1 MNYENV
7 AVIVPCYNEEQTIA
21 QVVTDAKKFL
31 PGAKIYV
38 YDNNS
43 KDATKEIA
51 CKSGAIVRSEIRQGK
66 GFAIRKSFI
75 DTSED
80 YIIMIDG
87 DDTYDLSSAPK
98 AIAYAIENQLDFLNL
113 KRVATVSAAYRPG
126 HVLGN
131 KVLTGAIGILFGR
144 HIDDMLSGYKVL
156 SKRFVKSFPASSSGF
171 EIETELLVHALELGI
186 PLGEMD
192 TPYKE
197 RPEGS
202 FSKLSTYKDGA
213 RIGFTIMRLC
223 QMERPILFFSIL
235 ASLFALV
242 SLILGGSVVAEYFQT
257 GLVERFPSAILAG
270 FLGMTA
276 IVLMGVGLT
285 LDLVQRTRSDLKKI
299 AFLAIGH

>member
-1 MNYENV
+1 MRYENV

-21 QVVTDAKKFL
+21 SVVEDAKKFL
-31 PGAKIYV
+31 PGAKVYV

-43 KDATKEIA
+43 KDATKDVAERA
-51 CKSGAIVRSEIRQGK
+51 GAVVRSEVRQGK

-75 DTSED
+75 DATED

-87 DDTYDLSSAPK
+87 DDTYDLSFAPTAVK
-98 AIAYAIENQLDFLNL
+98 YAVDNQLDFLNL
-113 KRVATVSAAYRPG
+113 KRIATGTAAYRRG

-131 KVLTGAIGILFGR
+131 KVLTGAIGLLFGR

-186 PLGEMD
+186 PLGELE
-192 TPYKE
+192 TSYKE

-202 FSKLSTYKDGA
+202 VSKLSTYKDGA

-223 QMERPILFFSIL
+223 QMERPILFFSII
-235 ASLFALV
+235 AALFAFL
-242 SLILGGSVVAEYFQT
+242 SLLFGGSVVAEYFQT
-257 GLVERFPSAILAG
+257 GLVERFPTAILAG

>member
-21 QVVTDAKKFL
+21 QVVKDAKKFL

-51 CKSGAIVRSEIRQGK
+51 RSSGAIVRSEIRQGK

-75 DTSED
+75 DASED

-98 AIAYAIENQLDFLNL
+98 AVTYAIENQLDFLNL
-113 KRVATVSAAYRPG
+113 KRVATGSAAYRPG

-223 QMERPILFFSIL
+223 QMERPILFFSLL
-235 ASLFALV
+235 ASLFALA
-242 SLILGGSVVAEYFQT
+242 SLVFGGSVVAEYFQT

-285 LDLVQRTRSDLKKI
+285 LDLVQRTRSDLKKLP
-299 AFLAIGH
+299 F

>member
-21 QVVTDAKKFL
+21 QVVEDARKFL
-31 PGAKIYV
+31 PGARIYV

-43 KDATKEIA
+43 TDSTKIVA
-51 CKSGAIVRSEIRQGK
+51 ARAGAIVRSETRQGK

-75 DTSED
+75 DTKED

-87 DDTYDLSSAPK
+87 DDTYDLSYAPE
-98 AIAYAIENQLDFLNL
+98 ALNYAIENQLDFLNL
-113 KRVATVSAAYRPG
+113 KRVATGTAAYRRG

-144 HIDDMLSGYKVL
+144 QIDDMLSGYKVL

-186 PLGEMD
+186 PLGELE
-192 TPYKE
+192 TVYKE

-213 RIGFTIMRLC
+213 RIGVTIMRLC
-223 QMERPILFFSIL
+223 QVERPILFFSIFS
-235 ASLFALV
+235 AFFAIL
-242 SLILGGSVVAEYFQT
+242 SLIIGGGVVAEYFQT
-257 GLVERFPSAILAG
+257 GFVQRFPSAFLAG
-270 FLGMTA
+270 FLGMTS

>member
-1 MNYENV
+1 MKYENV
-7 AVIVPCYNEEQTIA
+7 AVIVPCYNEEQTVA
-21 QVVTDAKKFL
+21 HVVGDARRFL
-31 PGAKIYV
+31 PGAKVYV

-43 KDATKEIA
+43 KDATKEVA
-51 CKSGAIVRSEIRQGK
+51 ERAGAIVRSEVRQGK

-75 DTSED
+75 DVTEE
-80 YIIMIDG
+80 YLIMIDG
-87 DDTYDLSSAPK
+87 DDTYDLSFAPA
-98 AIAYAIENQLDFLNL
+98 AIQHAIDNQLDFLNL
-113 KRVATVSAAYRPG
+113 KRVATRDAAYRRG
-126 HVLGN
+126 HIFGN
-131 KVLTGAIGILFGR
+131 KMLTGAIGLLFGR

-186 PLGEMD
+186 PLGELE
-192 TPYKE
+192 TTYKE

-223 QMERPILFFSIL
+223 QMERPILFFSII
-235 ASLFALV
+235 AAVFAVWSLT
-242 SLILGGSVVAEYFQT
+242 LGGSVIAEYFQT
-257 GLVERFPSAILAG
+257 GLVNRFPSAILAG

-276 IVLMGVGLT
+276 IVLIGVGLT

>member
-21 QVVTDAKKFL
+21 RVVEDAHKYL
-31 PGAKIYV
+31 PGAKVYV

-43 KDATKEIA
+43 KDATKA
-51 CKSGAIVRSEIRQGK
+51 VAAKAGAIVRSETRQGK

-75 DTSED
+75 DANED
-80 YIIMIDG
+80 YLIMIDG
-87 DDTYDLSSAPK
+87 DDTYDLSYAPN
-98 AIAYAIENQLDFLNL
+98 AVQYAIENQLDFLNL
-113 KRVATVSAAYRPG
+113 KRVATGAAAYRRG

-131 KVLTGAIGILFGR
+131 KALTGAIGILFGR
-144 HIDDMLSGYKVL
+144 QIDDMLSGYKVL

-186 PLGEMD
+186 PLGELSTD
-192 TPYKE
+192 YKE

-235 ASLFALV
+235 AGIFSIL
-242 SLILGGSVVAEYFQT
+242 SLIIGGSVVAEYFQT
-257 GLVERFPSAILAG
+257 GLVQRFPSAILAG
-270 FLGMTA
+270 FLGMIA

>member
-1 MNYENV
+1 MKYENV
-7 AVIVPCYNEEQTIA
+7 AVIVPCYNEEKTIA
-21 QVVTDAKKFL
+21 RVVEDARKYL
-31 PGAKIYV
+31 PGARVYV

-43 KDATKEIA
+43 KDATKTVA
-51 CKSGAIVRSEIRQGK
+51 AAAGAIVRSEIRQGK
-66 GFAIRKSFI
+66 GFALRKSFI
-75 DTSED
+75 DANED
-80 YIIMIDG
+80 YLIMIDG
-87 DDTYDLSSAPK
+87 DDTYDLSYAPN
-98 AIAYAIENQLDFLNL
+98 AVQYAIENQLDFLNL
-113 KRVATVSAAYRPG
+113 KRVATDAAAYRRG
-126 HVLGN
+126 HVIGN

-144 HIDDMLSGYKVL
+144 QIDDMLSGYKVL

-186 PLGEMD
+186 PLGELA
-192 TPYKE
+192 TNYKE

-202 FSKLSTYKDGA
+202 FSKLSTYKDGM

-235 ASLFALV
+235 AAFSAII
-242 SLILGGSVVAEYFQT
+242 SLIVGGGVVAEYFQT
-257 GLVERFPSAILAG
+257 GLVQRFPSAILAG